1 MYNNLIFQSLYR
13 TESGT
18 GSSSSGNN
26 KMMMNNNNIKKSGGN
41 CSNKKQLQQ
50 NGQTVSQ
57 LKNKFFHRKSHQ
69 DKERAT
75 SVGPISRSKSSL
87 WKESPKDNYDPIYQ
101 NFSPCRSNNEKS
113 ITDKSFA
120 HHQQS
125 QQHILYSQPKRASF
139 PQSKS
144 MMNFSKSYH
153 DLRNEQIQDNCSKP
167 ITTKKRIKNL
177 IMNHENPCKSSSS
190 TPSIVPGNNRS
201 NSGSVS
207 HLAPKPIAMSLL
219 DFVASQLRSERID
232 LTVEPY
238 TDQVC
243 KELCNC

>member
-1 MYNNLIFQSLYR
+1 ML
-13 TESGT
+13 
-18 GSSSSGNN
+18 
-26 KMMMNNNNIKKSGGN
+26 MNNNNKKSSN
-41 CSNKKQLQQ
+41 SSNKKQMNQ
-50 NGQTVSQ
+50 NQSSYDN
-57 LKNKFFHRKSHQ
+57 LKNKSRNLFHRKTSQ

-87 WKESPKDNYDPIYQ
+87 WKESTVKDNYDPIYQ
-101 NFSPCRSNNEKS
+101 NFSPFRSNNDKS
-113 ITDKSFA
+113 SIIPDKSFA

-125 QQHILYSQPKRASF
+125 HQQMLNSQPKRASF

-177 IMNHENPCKSSSS
+177 ILNHENPCKSSSL

-219 DFVASQLRSERID
+219 DFVSSQLRSEQID
-232 LTVEPY
+232 LTDEPY

-243 KELCNC
+243 ADY